1 MSTREIYR
9 ILERQLDRSA
19 GTGKYL
25 RMQPYRFKFKGETF
39 RTELPALTHLPTA
52 A

>member
-9 ILERQLDRSA
+9 MLERQWDSSA
-19 GTGKYL
+19 GTGTYL
-25 RMQPYRFKFKGETF
+25 RMQPYRLKFKGQTF

>member
-9 ILERQLDRSA
+9 MPELQRDRSA

-25 RMQPYRFKFKGETF
+25 RMQTYRFKFKGETF
-39 RTELPALTHLPTA
+39 CTELPALTHLPTA

>member
-1 MSTREIYR
+1 MSIREIYPMPE
-9 ILERQLDRSA
+9 LQLDGSA
-19 GTGKYL
+19 CTGCYL

-39 RTELPALTHLPTA
+39 RTEPPTLTHLPTA

>member
-9 ILERQLDRSA
+9 IPELQLDKSA
-19 GTGKYL
+19 GTGTYL
-25 RMQPYRFKFKGETF
+25 RTQPYRFKFKGETF